1 MLYKTL
7 KDGIRQRTS
16 EGGWSTPKVGDIIKV
31 SDIAAPR
38 MIARGFIAPHGGPA
52 PASAPEPAPESR
64 CERKRRAWLGG
75 EPTDTPPAPLGPG
88 EATEPPPVTKENEGG
103 AA

>member
-38 MIARGFIAPHGGPA
+38 MIARGFIAPQGGEADVSPA
-52 PASAPEPAPESR
+52 AAESR
-64 CERKRRAWLGG
+64 RERKRKWMSGLS
-75 EPTDTPPAPLGPG
+75 TPQAPLGPG
-88 EATEPPPVTKENEGG
+88 EATEPPATPKENEE
-103 AA
+103 AR

>member
-31 SDIAAPR
+31 SDIAAPG

-52 PASAPEPAPESR
+52 PAPASAPEPAPESR
-64 CERKRRAWLGG
+64 RERKRRSWLGG
-75 EPTDTPPAPLGPG
+75 ETPPAPLGPG
-88 EATEPPPVTKENEGG
+88 EATEPPVTPKENEGG
-103 AA
+103 AQ

>member
-31 SDIAAPR
+31 SDIAAPT
-38 MIARGFIAPHGGPA
+38 MIARGFIAPHGGPE
-52 PASAPEPAPESR
+52 PEPESR
-64 CERKRRAWLGG
+64 RERKRRAWLGG
-75 EPTDTPPAPLGPG
+75 DTPPAPLGPG

-103 AA
+103 AQ

>member
-31 SDIAAPR
+31 SDIAAPTL
-38 MIARGFIAPHGGPA
+38 IAKGWIAPHGGA
-52 PASAPEPAPESR
+52 APEPAPESR
-64 CERKRRAWLGG
+64 RERKRRAWLGG

-88 EATEPPPVTKENEGG
+88 EATEPPVKEETE
-103 AA
+103 